1 MKPGSRGVL
10 GPDRAALPA
19 LVAYAVCLV
28 GIAYACATPERGAS
42 IPWSIFFA
50 PLSVVSRLVG
60 WDRSAPVV
68 IAMFFGVAILWP
80 GLWYGLRVSPAASRR
95 GVGVGFLIV
104 HYLSAIGL
112 AATAPAYERGLISRP
127 PLVYWACLGAVVY
140 VAGQL
145 VLWNRILHPVTANM
159 DTGQAQEGSS
169 P

>member
-1 MKPGSRGVL
+1 MKPRVRGGR

-19 LVAYAVCLV
+19 LAAYAICLV
-28 GIAYACATPERGAS
+28 GIAYACATPERGVS

-50 PLSVVSRLVG
+50 PLSGISRLVG
-60 WDRSAPVV
+60 WDRSESVV
-68 IAMFFGVAILWP
+68 IGMFFGVAILWP
-80 GLWYGLRVSPAASRR
+80 GLWYGLRVSPPASRKA
-95 GVGVGFLIV
+95 VGVGFLIV

-140 VAGQL
+140 VAGQW

-159 DTGQAQEGSS
+159 DTGAAQEGSS